1 MGANNKIKKGKKG
14 PDACCNEK
22 NIYQLKMFWEE
33 GYKWHGSTEE
43 KAWCAQCEDD
53 CKVGEN
59 VIIKECNKKKKKQL
73 WIFSDCYVRS
83 NYDSSVCITASET
96 RSDDLKGRILLQPC
110 EDDSKIQKFRTF
122 KTDAS
127 DKFRF
132 KMLKPKNNKLCL
144 TQEGRPDAGEEL
156 RFTTCEKAGNNGFDD
171 TSYWVVGT
179 FNGHPTTK
187 ENKKKAKKK
196 SNP

>member
-1 MGANNKIKKGKKG
+1 MG
-14 PDACCNEK
+14 
-22 NIYQLKMFWEE
+22 
-33 GYKWHGSTEE
+33 
-43 KAWCAQCEDD
+43 
-53 CKVGEN
+53 KVGEN

-73 WIFSDCYVRS
+73 CIFSDCYVRS

-127 DKFRF
+127 DKFQF

-196 SNP
+196 SNPPTKPPSNPPTNPPSNPPTNSPSNPPKNPPSNQPTNSPSNPPTNPPSNL